1 MLTVMAV
8 MAVMVV
14 IGVGAVG
21 VEVGVT
27 RLGIGIIRITRPT
40 TRTVIMGI
48 TILPSV
54 ILATIIPL
62 ITMVSLRSIS

>member
-8 MAVMVV
+8 MV
-14 IGVGAVG
+14 IG
-21 VEVGVT
+21 VEVGVI

-40 TRTVIMGI
+40 IRTVIMGI

-54 ILATIIPL
+54 ILTTIIPL